1 MSTFHAFKMAGIDG
15 EEVDFAQ
22 FAGKRCLIVNVASQC
37 GLTPQ
42 YEGLQ
47 QLQNDMGDD
56 NFVVLGFPCN
66 QFGAQEPGSDASI
79 CEFAQSRYNVTF
91 PMFSKVEVNGPGTC
105 ALYEWLKESEPGDI
119 GWNFT
124 KFLVDGQG
132 DVVERFNP
140 QVRPEDI
147 AAKL

>member
-1 MSTFHAFKMAGIDG
+1 MSDFHTFQMTGIDG

-42 YEGLQ
+42 YQGLQ
-47 QLQNDMGDD
+47 QLHNEMGDD
-56 NFVVLGFPCN
+56 FVVLGFPCN
-66 QFGAQEPGSDASI
+66 QFGAQEPGSNEQI
-79 CEFAQSRYNVTF
+79 CEFAQSRYDVTF
-91 PMFSKVEVNGPGTC
+91 PMFAKIEVNGPDTC
-105 ALYEWLKESEPGDI
+105 ELYQWLKAAEPGDI

-124 KFLVDGQG
+124 KFLVGADGE
-132 DVVERFNP
+132 VEARFNP
-140 QVRPEDI
+140 QVRPEDL